1 MKPSHLAIIA
11 TLALT
16 ILSGMLAN
24 AAPMSTAFT
33 YQGQLIQNG
42 NPVNSTADFQF
53 TLWDALGAGTQVA
66 GPAAVNNVTVTSG
79 QFAVSID
86 FGSTVFSG
94 DARWLQIAVRS
105 PAGSGTFTTL
115 SPRQP
120 LTAVPYALQ
129 TRGMFVNSAGNLGIG
144 TTSPLAKLHIANGDF
159 VAGAP
164 GQEWYFHSR
173 SSFGG
178 DFLHIT
184 DNDAG
189 VPQFQ
194 RGFVIHQ
201 NGNVGIGT
209 TAPASKLDIA
219 AQDGIRI
226 NGFEPFLTLRDTNS
240 NLQSRIQSAGGFL
253 RLFPPSGGVVASFGE
268 HYFYNAS
275 LANVAAINPDPPVG
289 NPTFPLGTPTMS
301 AGSISLFGPA
311 GRTRFGVWSRRTTP
325 TTWYPNQAELFMEA
339 ADGTKVISIYCAG
352 EGGAQGSSGN
362 IVCTNFLATG
372 SKNFIVPNPDNAEED
387 ITYACMEG
395 PECGIYMRGTARL
408 SAGQSHV
415 SLPST
420 FSSLASQEGLT
431 VILTPLSGDSR
442 GLACV
447 NRSINGFDVVELMQ
461 GNGTYEFDWEVKAI
475 RRGTRDYQ
483 VVHPWTEHAGGDKP
497 ANELWELRMADIE
510 RRNAKFAQEDA
521 ELGPRPGVRTASAT
535 AAE

>member
-1 MKPSHLAIIA
+1 
-11 TLALT
+11 
-16 ILSGMLAN
+16 
-24 AAPMSTAFT
+24 
-33 YQGQLIQNG
+33 
-42 NPVNSTADFQF
+42 
-53 TLWDALGAGTQVA
+53 
-66 GPAAVNNVTVTSG
+66 
-79 QFAVSID
+79 
-86 FGSTVFSG
+86 
-94 DARWLQIAVRS
+94 
-105 PAGSGTFTTL
+105 
-115 SPRQP
+115 
-120 LTAVPYALQ
+120 
-129 TRGMFVNSAGNLGIG
+129 
-144 TTSPLAKLHIANGDF
+144 
-159 VAGAP
+159 
-164 GQEWYFHSR
+164 
-173 SSFGG
+173 
-178 DFLHIT
+178 
-184 DNDAG
+184 
-189 VPQFQ
+189 
-194 RGFVIHQ
+194 
-201 NGNVGIGT
+201 
-209 TAPASKLDIA
+209 
-219 AQDGIRI
+219 
-226 NGFEPFLTLRDTNS
+226 
-240 NLQSRIQSAGGFL
+240 
-253 RLFPPSGGVVASFGE
+253 
-268 HYFYNAS
+268 
-275 LANVAAINPDPPVG
+275 
-289 NPTFPLGTPTMS
+289 
-301 AGSISLFGPA
+301 
-311 GRTRFGVWSRRTTP
+311 
-325 TTWYPNQAELFMEA
+325 MEA

-408 SAGQSHV
+408 SAGLSHV